1 MSRSLWHIASLGCKI
16 LGGVFFDDF
25 PIVEPEPM
33 CALATRSFEGLL
45 KALGWRYADV
55 LGARINVGGLH
66 GNSLVIQNKPGRLA
80 KIDAL
85 LKEVQEEDQIS
96 RRTET

>member
-1 MSRSLWHIASLGCKI
+1 
-16 LGGVFFDDF
+16 
-25 PIVEPEPM
+25 M